1 MKLSI
6 IIPVYNEERTILPT
20 LQKVIAVI
28 IPKFRKEIIVVDDGS
43 SDATASKI
51 RSSIRQLTDK
61 TQNLL
66 LVKHQKN
73 KGKGKAVRTG
83 IEKATGDFIII
94 QDGDLEYDPKYIPE
108 LVEYAVQNRGCV
120 VYGTRLNRL
129 PHVKKE
135 ERTVRFLIHYLGNKF
150 LSLLTSFLYG
160 AWINDMETGYKVF
173 PKEIFKKITLN
184 ASGFDFEAEVT
195 AKVLKA
201 GISIKEISI
210 STNPRGYDAG
220 KKLHTVK
227 DGMQAFWTLIKYRFT
242 D

>member
-6 IIPVYNEERTILPT
+6 IIPVYNEERTILLT

-28 IPKFRKEIIVVDDGS
+28 MPKFKKEIIVVDDGS

-51 RSSIRQLTDK
+51 RNSNFEFR
-61 TQNLL
+61 NLL
-66 LVKHQKN
+66 LVKHERN

-108 LVEYAVQNRGCV
+108 LVEYAMQNKDCV
-120 VYGTRLNRL
+120 VYGTRLKRL

-135 ERTVRFLIHYLGNKF
+135 ERTIRFLIHYLGNKF
-150 LSLLTSFLYG
+150 LSLLTSLLYG
-160 AWINDMETGYKVF
+160 TWITDMETGYKVF
-173 PKEIFKKITLN
+173 PKEIFEKIKLN

-220 KKLHTVK
+220 KKLNTVK